1 MNKNTESGNYKKY
14 TSKNPLMGI
23 IISKFMTDLS
33 ETISPLED
41 VNSVID
47 IGCGEGFIINCLNR
61 PDITGVDISKKA
73 LDIAKRKNPGCNFC
87 TGSVYDLSFKESSF
101 DLVIATEILEHLKN
115 PEKALQEIGRISSS
129 YCLFSVPNEPYFRT
143 MNFLR
148 GKNLKRYG
156 NDIEHVQNW
165 NSREFVKLLKTY
177 FNVVEVKKPF
187 PWTMV
192 LCRK

>member
-1 MNKNTESGNYKKY
+1 MNQSSESGNYKKY

-23 IISKFMTDLS
+23 VTSKFMKDLS
-33 ETISPLED
+33 ETITPLE
-41 VNSVID
+41 NINNIID
-47 IGCGEGFIINCLNR
+47 IGCGEGFIVNCLNR
-61 PDITGVDISKKA
+61 TDITGVDISKNA

-87 TGSVYDLSFKESSF
+87 TGSVYDLAFKKNSF
-101 DLVIATEILEHLKN
+101 DLVIATEVLEHLESPK
-115 PEKALQEIGRISSS
+115 KALQEIKRISKN
-129 YCLFSVPNEPYFRT
+129 YCIFSVPNEPYFRT

-148 GKNLKRYG
+148 GKNLTRFG

-165 NSREFVKLLKTY
+165 SSGEFVKLIGTY

>member
-1 MNKNTESGNYKKY
+1 MNKNTESGNYRKY

-73 LDIAKRKNPGCNFC
+73 LDIAKQKNPGCNFC

-101 DLVIATEILEHLKN
+101 DLVIATEILEHLEN
-115 PEKALQEIGRISSS
+115 PEEALQEIGRISSS

-143 MNFLR
+143 MNFIR

-165 NSREFVKLLKTY
+165 SSREFVKLLETY
-177 FNVVEVKKPF
+177 FDVVEVKKPF